1 MNDFSYY
8 LIEIREGIIPGI
20 PQKTLIGEIFINS
33 NINVSDIVEY
43 DNMFYQVQFRV
54 VKNSNIVNNLI
65 REEECSIELYCVK
78 LSKPYPFIYKE
89 NDIN

>member
-1 MNDFSYY
+1 MDDFSYY

-33 NINVSDIVEY
+33 NINVADIVEY
-43 DNMFYQVQFRV
+43 SNNFYQVQFRV
-54 VKNSNIVNNLI
+54 IKNAYELN
-65 REEECSIELYCVK
+65 SIIKKNDPAVELYCVK